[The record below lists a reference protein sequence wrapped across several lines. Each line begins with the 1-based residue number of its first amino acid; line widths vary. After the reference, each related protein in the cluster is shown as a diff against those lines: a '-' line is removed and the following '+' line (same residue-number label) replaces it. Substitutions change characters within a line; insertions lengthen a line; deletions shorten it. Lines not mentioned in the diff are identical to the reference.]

1 MTQQYLRKIQL
12 VVADDAKGIDLSNLH
27 IKFAI
32 KQWDLQTPNVL
43 QCRVY
48 NVADTTAA
56 QIQKEF
62 SKIILSAG
70 YESGELGTIFDGTLV
85 QVRKGRESPVDT
97 YVDLSGAD
105 GDIAL
110 NFGTIQAALKAG
122 SSYSDRV
129 DVLAKAMG
137 VKKGYIAPLP
147 NDTLPRGKTM
157 FGMARDHLR
166 DLAMATDTNYSIQN
180 GVLQILPRNG
190 ALPDETIELNSA
202 TGMIGFPEQT
212 EDGIQVKSLL
222 NSRVK
227 VGSKVKINN
236 ADIQSAELGLS
247 LSSFQS
253 NAFLP
258 SIAADGLYR
267 TLVVEHSGDT
277 RGQEWYT
284 DMTCLALGQA
294 STPGL
299 IARGYS

>member
-1 MTQQYLRKIQL
+1 MTQQYLRRIQL
-12 VVADDAKGIDLSNLH
+12 VVADDAKGIDLSELH

-32 KQWDLQTPNVL
+32 KAHDLQTPNVL
-43 QCRVY
+43 QARVF
-48 NVADTTAA
+48 NVKDSTAA

-70 YESGELGTIFDGTLV
+70 YEGGELGTIFDGTLV

-110 NFGTIQAALKAG
+110 NFGTIQIALKAG
-122 SSYSDRV
+122 SSFSDRV
-129 DVLAKAMG
+129 DALAKAMG

-147 NDTLPRGKTM
+147 DDTLPRGKTM

-166 DLAMATDTNYSIQN
+166 DLSMATDTNYSIQN
-180 GVLQILPRNG
+180 GVLQILPRG
-190 ALPDETIELNSA
+190 AALPGETIEINSA

-212 EDGIQVKSLL
+212 EDGIQVKCLL
-222 NSRVK
+222 NPQIK
-227 VGSKVKINN
+227 VGSQVRINN
-236 ADIQSAELGLS
+236 ADIQQAELGLS
-247 LSSFQS
+247 LSSTQS

-284 DMTCLALGQA
+284 DLICIAVGQA
-294 STPGL
+294 VTPGL
-299 IARGYS
+299 LARGYS